1 MKPDWCPDDI
11 WLQALHVQDNA
22 IQQCEA
28 ERLAYR
34 FPTCNGKA
42 VLDEHIA
49 RALLAAR
56 ADGMEIAAG
65 ETRDMRPG
73 LSAWE
78 GWDQS
83 RLPWSECK
91 HKDAV
96 LEALF
101 EGPWSME
108 DADALIG
115 FIDRTWGPAA
125 IRTAA
130 LDMRRGERE

>member
-1 MKPDWCPDDI
+1 MKPDDI
-11 WLQALHVQDNA
+11 PMWAWDKAEEVMDGHFPE
-22 IQQCEA
+22 IQ
-28 ERLAYR
+28 
-34 FPTCNGKA
+34 F
-42 VLDEHIA
+42 DIA
-49 RALLAAR
+49 RALIAAR
-56 ADGMEIAAG
+56 AEGMEMAAG
-65 ETRDMRPG
+65 EARDMRPG

-101 EGPWSME
+101 ERPWSME